1 MGDDWVG
8 QLFQDEI
15 SNRKY
20 SWVPIGRD
28 VTSDSPCLSQSL
40 AAVTECHLLGI
51 CI

>member
-1 MGDDWVG
+1 MGDDCIG

-28 VTSDSPCLSQSL
+28 VTSDRHVPALVS
-40 AAVTECHLLGI
+40 HWLL
-51 CI
+51 